1 MTEIAT
7 GIFTGGCQ
15 CGAIRFRLQGRP
27 KDVSICHCRM
37 CQKAF
42 GGYYA
47 PLVSSRGLDL
57 TWTRGRL
64 KHFASSN
71 HVKRGFCDKCGTPMT
86 YEAEDGI
93 AISAGSFDDPSALPP
108 IIQFGTEA
116 KIGFVDHLS
125 ALPQRETMDDINSA
139 PFLADIRSNQHP
151 DHETESWPQTH
162 SNKKAKETDR

>member
-1 MTEIAT
+1 
-7 GIFTGGCQ
+7 
-15 CGAIRFRLQGRP
+15 
-27 KDVSICHCRM
+27 
-37 CQKAF
+37 
-42 GGYYA
+42 
-47 PLVSSRGLDL
+47 
-57 TWTRGRL
+57 
-64 KHFASSN
+64 
-71 HVKRGFCDKCGTPMT
+71 VKRGFCDHCGTPMT

-125 ALPQRETMDDINSA
+125 ALPQRATMDDINSA

-162 SNKKAKETDR
+162 SNKDAKETDR